1 MGISRGV
8 EKQTVFPTSKTLYA
22 PPHMCTLVYNLPSPH
37 RHTAWNSQAVDEN
50 QFLLFLFGF
59 FSQFYWIF
67 MGMLAMRILEIEFS
81 RIFSTKPQPVRQ
93 TAKVQENSNFPNF
106 LEQTLDYNS
115 DIVHF
120 LFLFWKC
127 LKLPH
132 FLREIQNSVNKKW
145 TLSDF

>member
-1 MGISRGV
+1 
-8 EKQTVFPTSKTLYA
+8 
-22 PPHMCTLVYNLPSPH
+22 
-37 RHTAWNSQAVDEN
+37 
-50 QFLLFLFGF
+50 
-59 FSQFYWIF
+59 
-67 MGMLAMRILEIEFS
+67 MLAMRILEIEFS
-81 RIFSTKPQPVRQ
+81 CIFNTKPQ